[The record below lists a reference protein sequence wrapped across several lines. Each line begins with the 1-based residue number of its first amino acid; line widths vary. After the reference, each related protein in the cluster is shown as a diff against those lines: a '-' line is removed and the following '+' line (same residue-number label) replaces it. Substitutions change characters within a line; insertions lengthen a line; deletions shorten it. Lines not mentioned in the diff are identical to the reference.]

1 MVVPPA
7 VVAPPAAVAPQAVT
21 PQQPAGGIA
30 PAADESTPTEPTPAQ
45 QKVLPEV
52 NEKTLPFTG
61 RDLVLMA
68 LGGISLIG
76 LGLAL
81 RKAVARRGPAGC

>member
-1 MVVPPA
+1 MAPPA
-7 VVAPPAAVAPQAVT
+7 VVAPPAVT
-21 PQQPAGGIA
+21 PQQPAGGIL
-30 PAADESTPTEPTPAQ
+30 PAADESTPKEPTPTPAQ
-45 QKVLPEV
+45 QKILPEI

-81 RKAVARRGPAGC
+81 RKAVASRAPAGC